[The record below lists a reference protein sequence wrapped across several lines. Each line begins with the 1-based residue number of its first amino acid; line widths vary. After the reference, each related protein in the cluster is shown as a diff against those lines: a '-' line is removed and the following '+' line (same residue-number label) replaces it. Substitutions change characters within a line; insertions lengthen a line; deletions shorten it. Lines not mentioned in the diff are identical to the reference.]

1 MLDDF
6 GNIMMK
12 EWLRQKSLT
21 FDNINRVD
29 RLTYVG
35 IRGMVALEF
44 QPIHHKLN
52 NDYNGIKSSKSII
65 KEVVDVVLF
74 WPKIAIEL
82 DISSS
87 IVSIIRKNLRTYL

>member
-29 RLTYVG
+29 RLTYAG

-44 QPIHHKLN
+44 QPIHHKLIN
-52 NDYNGIKSSKSII
+52 YYNGIKNPKSII
-65 KEVVDVVLF
+65 VEIVDAVLF